1 MGVIIESPKLAT
13 AFAERLDAIDLEKI
27 YEVVL
32 NEKDKL
38 RWKGVEQGQEIILT
52 KEPQTSWWQ
61 RFSAGFLSILP
72 IKSQL

>member
-1 MGVIIESPKLAT
+1 MPESMSL
-13 AFAERLDAIDLEKI
+13 ERRALLES
-27 YEVVL
+27 Y
-32 NEKDKL
+32 
-38 RWKGVEQGQEIILT
+38 GAEIILT